1 VATPEKDEEKKAK
14 KQPESVR
21 ERAERAIAEANK
33 PKRSEVNAGKQSR
46 SKKLKIAKKKDKK
59 AKAKKDKKPRRFH
72 IIPKFIREAFKEI
85 KLVTWPDA
93 RTTFK
98 LTTAVI
104 IFATVFS
111 IMVSL
116 VDYGFGKIF
125 KKVFLNG

>member
-1 VATPEKDEEKKAK
+1 MASSEKDNKKTR
-14 KQPESVR
+14 KQTESVR
-21 ERAERAIAEANK
+21 DRAEKAIAGASK
-33 PKRSEVNAGKQSR
+33 PKNKEVTSEKDSR
-46 SKKLKIAKKKDKK
+46 TKKLKLLKKKQKSDKP
-59 AKAKKDKKPRRFH
+59 KKEKKTRRFH
-72 IIPKFIREAFKEI
+72 IVPRFIKEAFKEI
-85 KLVTWPDA
+85 RLVTWPDA
-93 RTTFK
+93 RTTFR